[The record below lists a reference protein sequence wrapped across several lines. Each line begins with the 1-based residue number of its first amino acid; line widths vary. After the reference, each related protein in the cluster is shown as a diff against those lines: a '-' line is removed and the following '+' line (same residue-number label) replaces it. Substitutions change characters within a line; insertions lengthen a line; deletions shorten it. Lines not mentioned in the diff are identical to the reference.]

1 MEENQVHIPE
11 GWELGSLGKVV
22 SFSTGKKDVN
32 QGNPEGD
39 YPFFTCSK
47 TFTFSDDYSFD
58 EEALMVAGNGDVGT
72 VHYYNGKFEAYQR
85 TYVLRNLKLD
95 VQFLFQL
102 LKSELIP
109 YLLSG
114 QSGTTIQFIKIG
126 QLSGFQFLKPKSKPE
141 QTQIATILSKVDE
154 AITGT
159 EKLIVKYTRIK
170 TGLMQDLLTKGIDKI
185 GNIRSE
191 ETHEFKDSPLGRIP
205 IDWECEMLGDIF
217 DLKTGITP
225 LRSNSLF
232 FAHEGY
238 NWMKTLD
245 LNEGDLYESE
255 EKITEYALNKT
266 AIKLRPVGT
275 ILIAMYGGWQQI
287 GRTSILK
294 SEAATNQAITAL
306 VNPKVKMYSEFLQL
320 FLQQNRWRWK
330 QYAVSTRK
338 DPNITKNDISN
349 FYVLYPNDIK
359 EQELVANKILRAKEL
374 ASGYSKYLSKLQSL
388 KTGLMQDL
396 LSGKV
401 RVNHLIKETA
411 NL

>member
-1 MEENQVHIPE
+1 MEENQAHIPD
-11 GWELGSLGKVV
+11 GWELESLGKVV

-47 TFTFSDDYSFD
+47 TFTFSDEYSFD

-85 TYVLRNLKLD
+85 TYVLINLKLD

-126 QLSGFQFLKPKSKPE
+126 QLTGFQFLKPKSKPE
-141 QTQIATILSKVDE
+141 QTQIAAILSKVDE
-154 AITGT
+154 AITQT
-159 EKLIVKYTRIK
+159 EQLIAKYTRIK
-170 TGLMQDLLTKGIDKI
+170 TGLMQDLLIKGIDEN

-205 IDWECEMLGDIF
+205 KEWKINALSELSVKIGDGTHSSVNFSDNDEVPFLFVSCIKPNKIDLTKKAAISLEEYKKISRGKEPKKGTVLYTLVGSYGNAVTLTNAIKLSFQRHIGFIETKRSELTSDFLTLFLNSIYGNAQADDLAVGNAQKTITLG
-217 DLKTGITP
+217 
-225 LRSNSLF
+225 
-232 FAHEGY
+232 
-238 NWMKTLD
+238 
-245 LNEGDLYESE
+245 
-255 EKITEYALNKT
+255 ALNKFRI
-266 AIKLRPVGT
+266 IKPSLKEQ
-275 ILIAMYGGWQQI
+275 ILIVQ
-287 GRTSILK
+287 
-294 SEAATNQAITAL
+294 
-306 VNPKVKMYSEFLQL
+306 
-320 FLQQNRWRWK
+320 
-330 QYAVSTRK
+330 
-338 DPNITKNDISN
+338 KNKFIQKH
-349 FYVLYPNDIK
+349 LTEI
-359 EQELVANKILRAKEL
+359 ETQ
-374 ASGYSKYLSKLQSL
+374 LSKLQSL

-411 NL
+411 NV